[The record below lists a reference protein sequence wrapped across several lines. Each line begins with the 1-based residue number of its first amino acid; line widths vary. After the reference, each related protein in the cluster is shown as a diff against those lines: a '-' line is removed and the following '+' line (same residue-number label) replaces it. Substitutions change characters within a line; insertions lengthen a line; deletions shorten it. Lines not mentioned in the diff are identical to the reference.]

1 MSVTRSA
8 RTPAVRAVSR
18 CLEIL
23 GSPSTR
29 RFERSLACPE
39 EAQKRILASILKS
52 VRTTSYGRSLD
63 LTGQEGY
70 DEFREKVPP
79 NSYETVSPFIEKE
92 KRGEPYS
99 FSPGR
104 ILFYEKTSGSS
115 GPAKYIPYNAA
126 LKSSFNN
133 AFLLWAVDVP

>member
-1 MSVTRSA
+1 MA
-8 RTPAVRAVSR
+8 EP
-18 CLEIL
+18 
-23 GSPSTR
+23 
-29 RFERSLACPE
+29 
-39 EAQKRILASILKS
+39 KRISVQQTKEKMKS
-52 VRTTSYGRSLD
+52 GSL
-63 LTGQEGY
+63 LVCIYGQESY